1 MSPESPGRRKFS
13 QAVAYHI
20 LSDVNGDEFVPVVD
34 GDGMPDKIGG
44 NHGSPG
50 PGLYNR
56 FLSGLIHC
64 HHFLLQFVSNVW
76 TLF

>member
-34 GDGMPDKIGG
+34 GDGMPDKIGEITEA
-44 NHGSPG
+44 
-50 PGLYNR
+50 LDQVFTTDF
-56 FLSGLIHC
+56 FL
-64 HHFLLQFVSNVW
+64 VSFIAI
-76 TLF
+76 TFCSSL